1 MSALRITTSLLLASS
16 TLAAA
21 FSIDLATDTDRLQI
35 VADKID
41 DRVGVLAVS
50 CDVNA
55 DGWTDTLLGASRYD
69 HLPASRF
76 DAGGAYLI
84 LGRPGAWS
92 GTHGISSL
100 ASSLIVGADQ
110 GDYAGED
117 IACGDLNG
125 DGFDDIVVGALAADG
140 PGNTRLNGGEVRIVF
155 GAATLPPTVDLRSS
169 SAVVI
174 YGSDQDDQTGFRLA
188 IGDLNGDGSQDLV
201 VGASHARDPGGFAAG
216 RIYLLFGRTAWAA
229 EIDLRVERDVV
240 IYGRRW
246 SYLADNL
253 ITADVTGDGTVDLIG
268 EAPEGDGPVNRRD
281 CGDIFVFKG
290 KATWP
295 AVINLATQTADKRIY
310 GRDPDDRAGTVRGLA
325 AGDIDADGVV
335 ELVAGSRLADGP
347 SNTAALTGEISTIQI
362 STATQASLDLGVA
375 SDHLIYGDDAGDAF
389 GTAIHTIDLNGDGV
403 DDLVSSSL
411 FDDGASESRPSSGAL
426 SIIFGH
432 AGLPAMRDLGQS
444 AADILIYGA
453 QANDETNLSGVL
465 DTNNDGVPE
474 VAISGRLYSSTVP
487 NVFWLTSPFDLDND
501 GVSQLPD
508 NCPLVWN
515 PDQLDTDGDRVGNTC
530 DGDYDAD
537 GVVDANDC
545 NRRVATEGR
554 PPAVDTLSVERNGS
568 SATVRWDLLA
578 SAESYDV
585 SRGLLTALSPNQ
597 FGTCQ
602 NARDAALTD
611 GEFVEP
617 DLPPSGDGFFF
628 VVRGRDAGCGGVGSY
643 GTSSTGVERINADPL
658 GCP

>member
-1 MSALRITTSLLLASS
+1 
-16 TLAAA
+16 
-21 FSIDLATDTDRLQI
+21 
-35 VADKID
+35 
-41 DRVGVLAVS
+41 
-50 CDVNA
+50 
-55 DGWTDTLLGASRYD
+55 
-69 HLPASRF
+69 
-76 DAGGAYLI
+76 
-84 LGRPGAWS
+84 
-92 GTHGISSL
+92 
-100 ASSLIVGADQ
+100 
-110 GDYAGED
+110 
-117 IACGDLNG
+117 
-125 DGFDDIVVGALAADG
+125 
-140 PGNTRLNGGEVRIVF
+140 
-155 GAATLPPTVDLRSS
+155 
-169 SAVVI
+169 
-174 YGSDQDDQTGFRLA
+174 
-188 IGDLNGDGSQDLV
+188 
-201 VGASHARDPGGFAAG
+201 
-216 RIYLLFGRTAWAA
+216 
-229 EIDLRVERDVV
+229 
-240 IYGRRW
+240 
-246 SYLADNL
+246 
-253 ITADVTGDGTVDLIG
+253 
-268 EAPEGDGPVNRRD
+268 
-281 CGDIFVFKG
+281 
-290 KATWP
+290 
-295 AVINLATQTADKRIY
+295 
-310 GRDPDDRAGTVRGLA
+310 
-325 AGDIDADGVV
+325 
-335 ELVAGSRLADGP
+335 
-347 SNTAALTGEISTIQI
+347 
-362 STATQASLDLGVA
+362 
-375 SDHLIYGDDAGDAF
+375 
-389 GTAIHTIDLNGDGV
+389 
-403 DDLVSSSL
+403 
-411 FDDGASESRPSSGAL
+411 
-426 SIIFGH
+426 
-432 AGLPAMRDLGQS
+432 MRDLGQS